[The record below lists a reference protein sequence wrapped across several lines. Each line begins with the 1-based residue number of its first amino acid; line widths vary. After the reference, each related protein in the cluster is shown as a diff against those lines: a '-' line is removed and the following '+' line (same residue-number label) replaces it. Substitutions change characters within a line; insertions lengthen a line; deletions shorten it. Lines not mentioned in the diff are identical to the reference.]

1 MFRKIHLKMTFFCT
15 LIISIIL
22 IAMTLSGLYLFEG
35 LLKKNDTAS
44 YERDRSTILAYLE
57 RETLI
62 DYEQLSKM
70 ADNHVYTIVMFEN
83 SRRLS
88 WSQANLTSDQN
99 AMIQKACDEALNTHG
114 FDIANPPK
122 SKNITKY
129 LDFKMDYS
137 STEHLVTF
145 ASLPNRYGEVCV
157 LILYSRLPLRQQIM
171 GLRIIFA
178 VIDLGALLLILLF
191 AWKFSGQILK
201 PVEENRLKQVEFV
214 AAASHELRSPLAVIL
229 SCTSALEVADE
240 NDRSAFFKSI
250 HSEGKRMKRLIDDM
264 LSLSNAD
271 TQAWSMHFE
280 DTQLDTLLL
289 DIFDKYLPVMQNKGQ
304 HLKICLEDK
313 LLPHCQCDR
322 QRMEQVLGIL
332 LDNAASYTPKA
343 GDIQLGISSARGH
356 LLLWVADNG
365 PGIPDSS
372 KKIIF
377 DRFYRGDAS
386 RKDKRHFGLGL
397 CIAKELIQLHQ
408 GKIWVEDNQP
418 TGSVFYISLPAA
430 L

>member
-1 MFRKIHLKMTFFCT
+1 MTFFCT

-157 LILYSRLPLRQQIM
+157 LILYSRLPLRQQI
-171 GLRIIFA
+171 I
-178 VIDLGALLLILLF
+178 
-191 AWKFSGQILK
+191 
-201 PVEENRLKQVEFV
+201 
-214 AAASHELRSPLAVIL
+214 
-229 SCTSALEVADE
+229 
-240 NDRSAFFKSI
+240 
-250 HSEGKRMKRLIDDM
+250 
-264 LSLSNAD
+264 
-271 TQAWSMHFE
+271 
-280 DTQLDTLLL
+280 
-289 DIFDKYLPVMQNKGQ
+289 
-304 HLKICLEDK
+304 
-313 LLPHCQCDR
+313 
-322 QRMEQVLGIL
+322 
-332 LDNAASYTPKA
+332 
-343 GDIQLGISSARGH
+343 
-356 LLLWVADNG
+356 
-365 PGIPDSS
+365 
-372 KKIIF
+372 
-377 DRFYRGDAS
+377 
-386 RKDKRHFGLGL
+386 
-397 CIAKELIQLHQ
+397 
-408 GKIWVEDNQP
+408 
-418 TGSVFYISLPAA
+418 
-430 L
+430 

>member
-1 MFRKIHLKMTFFCT
+1 MKMTFFCT

-22 IAMTLSGLYLFEG
+22 IAMTLSGLFLFEG

-44 YERDRSTILAYLE
+44 YEKDRNTILAYLE
-57 RETLI
+57 RDTLI

-83 SRRLS
+83 GRRLS
-88 WSQANLTSDQN
+88 WSQANMTSDQN
-99 AMIQKACDEALNTHG
+99 AMIQKACDEAQSAHG
-114 FDIANPPK
+114 FDVANPPK

-129 LDFKMDYS
+129 LDFQMNYS
-137 STEHLVTF
+137 GTEHLVTF
-145 ASLPNRYGEVCV
+145 ASLPNSYGEVCV

-171 GLRIIFA
+171 GLRITIA

-229 SCTSALEVADE
+229 SCASALEVAEE
-240 NDRSAFFKSI
+240 NDRSAFFQSI
-250 HSEGKRMKRLIDDM
+250 QSEGKRMKRLIDDM

-289 DIFDKYLPVMQNKGQ
+289 DIFDKYLPIMQNKGQ
-304 HLKICLEDK
+304 HLKICLEDS

-332 LDNAASYTPKA
+332 LDNAASYTPEA
-343 GDIQLGISSARGH
+343 GDIQLGISSARGR

-365 PGIPDSS
+365 PGIPDAS

-397 CIAKELIQLHQ
+397 CIAKELVQLHQ
-408 GKIWVEDNQP
+408 GRIWVEDNQP
-418 TGSVFYISLPAA
+418 AGSVFYISLPAA